1 MKINLQSKNKAFTLI
16 EYMVAITIGLILI
29 AGFATFFVGMK
40 QSTVSQDAITEVQEN
55 GRFAMY
61 FLANDLQK
69 AGYTNIED
77 KAFYLTPFDHIVFDG
92 TASQTADGG
101 GADANDVI
109 KISYEGTQDCVG
121 GNFAAGTMITNSFYV
136 DDNDNLVCQGMS
148 ATEPLISNV
157 ESFHLQYGVDTD
169 NNGSPNKFIK
179 ANQVSANSEA
189 SKVVSVKVLLLVRSE
204 TNIHR
209 APKSQSFDIFDEGA
223 TTAVSDRKLRKIF
236 TTTVMIPNKVNI
248 YPTIGS

>member
-1 MKINLQSKNKAFTLI
+1 MKRSIELKNKGFTLI

-40 QSTVSQDAITEVQEN
+40 QSTLSQDAITEVQEN

-61 FLANDLQK
+61 FLANDIQK
-69 AGYTNIED
+69 AGYTDIED
-77 KAFYLTPFDHIVFDG
+77 KNFYLTPFDHIVFDG
-92 TASQTADGG
+92 SAHQTADGG
-101 GADANDVI
+101 GADANDTI
-109 KISYEGTQDCVG
+109 KITYEGTEDCVG
-121 GNFAAGTMITNSFYV
+121 NTFAAGTMIENSYYV
-136 DDNDNLVCQGMS
+136 DGNNNLVCQGMS
-148 ATEPLISNV
+148 NTEPLVSNV

-169 NNGSPNKFIK
+169 NDGSSNKFIK
-179 ANQVSANSEA
+179 ASQVSANSEA
-189 SKVVSVKVLLLVRSE
+189 PKVVSVKVLLLVRSE

-209 APKSQSFDIFDEGA
+209 ANKSQSFDIFDEGT
-223 TTAVSDRKLRKIF
+223 TTAVSDRKLRKLF